1 MVSGIEIWLMAIL
14 SLAYGQADR
23 AEQTQPDRR
32 DMGDRRKHGPGVTAL
47 RSTGVAQPLAH
58 LPPRTHPDLT
68 PTQSLWGALGEESS
82 GCSRD
87 PETGLMAL
95 EATSQD
101 KPNANKD
108 TVKAVDQTQWGKPY
122 RTGSAIEAFEVVSWS
137 TEIATSAIWLGVR
150 KGPSQ
155 HLDTR
160 TQQKIPS

>member
-1 MVSGIEIWLMAIL
+1 
-14 SLAYGQADR
+14 
-23 AEQTQPDRR
+23 
-32 DMGDRRKHGPGVTAL
+32 
-47 RSTGVAQPLAH
+47 
-58 LPPRTHPDLT
+58 
-68 PTQSLWGALGEESS
+68 
-82 GCSRD
+82 
-87 PETGLMAL
+87 MAL

-108 TVKAVDQTQWGKPY
+108 TVKAIDQTQWGKPY

-150 KGPSQ
+150 KSPSQ